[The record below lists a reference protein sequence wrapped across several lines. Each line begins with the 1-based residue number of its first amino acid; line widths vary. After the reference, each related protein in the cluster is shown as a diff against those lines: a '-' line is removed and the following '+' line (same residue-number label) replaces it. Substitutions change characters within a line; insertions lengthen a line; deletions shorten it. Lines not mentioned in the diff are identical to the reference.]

1 MSALESRDSSFLGNS
16 APVALCHR
24 AESGRSSLPKSTFGG
39 GVRALGAKWPRQSIE
54 FFLSEVASRI
64 FSLNAFTRKAQQVA
78 RANDR

>member
-1 MSALESRDSSFLGNS
+1 MSEFECRDSSILGNS
-16 APVALCHR
+16 APVAVGHR

-54 FFLSEVASRI
+54 FFPSEVASRI
-64 FSLNAFTRKAQQVA
+64 CDLDALPRKAQQVA